1 MCIYTYIAGPATQGA
16 CVRLNSAVPLVLTAA
31 SIRSPTSSMAENEP
45 SSERPRSRWPLILGG
60 LVGGFLLLA
69 VGLALGWYLFYR
81 PIVNV
86 AVQLP
91 APPPP
96 PALPGPDQA
105 QVKALEDQIDKQ
117 KAANK
122 QIEDQIALLKER
134 LKADVCTIK
143 DPLGKDP
150 TGRGAAPA
158 TPAPAGTLPE
168 RRTEAPLAPVAPGGT
183 AAKVVPAAA
192 VIDLPQS
199 GAKAGKLTA
208 ANLTE
213 ALEQATV
220 LVISARGDSGSGFF
234 IGPNHVITN
243 HHVLSRAAVG
253 SEALVLSKHLKT
265 GYVGTI
271 VATSPPGQA
280 TQADFAVIQVDVP
293 AGAVRPLPIA
303 SEPASLSEVIAA
315 GYPVVATAQ
324 DRNLRR
330 LAAGD
335 LKAAPEVVLTKGTV
349 SAVQNKERHTPMV
362 LHSADI
368 SAGNSGGPL
377 IDSCGR
383 VVGINTLIVT
393 NQQATK
399 ANYALGGSWL
409 ATFLRGA
416 KTPFD
421 WRADTCV

>member
-1 MCIYTYIAGPATQGA
+1 
-16 CVRLNSAVPLVLTAA
+16 
-31 SIRSPTSSMAENEP
+31 MAETAP
-45 SSERPRSRWPLILGG
+45 SSDEKPKSRWPLILGA
-60 LVGGFLLLA
+60 LLGGFLLLG

-91 APPPP
+91 APPAP
-96 PALPGPDQA
+96 PAPPGPDQA
-105 QVKALEDQIDKQ
+105 QVKALQEQIEKQ

-143 DPLGKDP
+143 DPLGKGP
-150 TGRGAAPA
+150 S
-158 TPAPAGTLPE
+158 TPAPAGAIPE
-168 RRTEAPLAPVAPGGT
+168 RKTDATPPGGAVT
-183 AAKVVPAAA
+183 PAAA
-192 VIDLPQS
+192 AAALPKGGGQ
-199 GAKAGKLTA
+199 AGRLDPPGLA
-208 ANLTE
+208 R

-220 LVISARGDSGSGFF
+220 LVVSAGGDSGSGFF
-234 IGPNHVITN
+234 IAPDLVVTN
-243 HHVLSRAAVG
+243 HHVVGGAAPG

-265 GYVGTI
+265 GYIGTV

-280 TQADFAVIQVDVP
+280 PQADFAVIRVAVP
-293 AGAVRPLPIA
+293 PGSVTPLPVA
-303 SEPASLSEVIAA
+303 AEPAALGEVVAA
-315 GYPVVATAQ
+315 GYPAIALQQ

-335 LKAAPEVVLTKGTV
+335 LKAAPEVVLTRGTV
-349 SAVQNKERHTPMV
+349 SAVQNRERNTPMV

-377 IDSCGR
+377 IDACGR
-383 VVGINTLIVT
+383 AVGINTYIVT
-393 NQQATK
+393 SRQSTK

-409 ATFLRGA
+409 GAFLKGA
-416 KTPFD
+416 NLPFA
-421 WRADTCV
+421 WSAETCA

>member
-1 MCIYTYIAGPATQGA
+1 MADNA
-16 CVRLNSAVPLVLTAA
+16 
-31 SIRSPTSSMAENEP
+31 PTPE
-45 SSERPRSRWPLILGG
+45 ERPKSRWPLILGS

-69 VGLALGWYLFYR
+69 AGLALGWYLFYR

-96 PALPGPDQA
+96 PAPPGPDQA
-105 QVKALEDQIDKQ
+105 QVKALEEQIEKQ

-134 LKADVCTIK
+134 LKADVCTVK
-143 DPLGKDP
+143 DPLGKGGP
-150 TGRGAAPA
+150 SS
-158 TPAPAGTLPE
+158 PAPAGALPE
-168 RRTEAPLAPVAPGGT
+168 RKTDAGPSGAGQL
-183 AAKVVPAAA
+183 VPASASGDGKATTKMTPAA
-192 VIDLPQS
+192 LAQ
-199 GAKAGKLTA
+199 
-208 ANLTE
+208 

-220 LVISARGDSGSGFF
+220 LVVSAGGDSGSGFF
-234 IGPNHVITN
+234 VAPNLVVTN
-243 HHVLSRAAVG
+243 HHVVGRAG
-253 SEALVLSKHLKT
+253 PGTEALVLSKHLKT
-265 GYVGTI
+265 GYIGTV
-271 VATSPPGQA
+271 VATSEPGQ
-280 TQADFAVIQVDVP
+280 TSQADFAVIKVDVP
-293 AGAVRPLPIA
+293 ADSVRPLPVA
-303 SEPASLSEVIAA
+303 AEPAALSDVVAA
-315 GYPVVATAQ
+315 GYPAIAIAQ

-349 SAVQNKERHTPMV
+349 SAVQNKERNTPMV

-383 VVGINTLIVT
+383 LVGINTYIVT
-393 NQQATK
+393 SRQTTK

-409 ATFLRGA
+409 AAFLRGA
-416 KTPFD
+416 RAPFD
-421 WRADTCV
+421 WRADACA

>member
-1 MCIYTYIAGPATQGA
+1 
-16 CVRLNSAVPLVLTAA
+16 
-31 SIRSPTSSMAENEP
+31 MAENAP
-45 SSERPRSRWPLILGG
+45 SPEQRSNPRWPLILGG

-69 VGLALGWYLFYR
+69 AGLALGWYLFYR

-105 QVKALEDQIDKQ
+105 QVKALEEQIEKQ

-143 DPLGKDP
+143 DPLGK
-150 TGRGAAPA
+150 APA
-158 TPAPAGTLPE
+158 SPAPAGALPE
-168 RRTEAPLAPVAPGGT
+168 RKTEAPPGPG
-183 AAKVVPAAA
+183 KVMPAAA
-192 VIDLPQS
+192 SIDLPPTGAQGS
-199 GAKAGKLTA
+199 GQGSGKAVGKVAPASLA
-208 ANLTE
+208 Q

-220 LVISARGDSGSGFF
+220 LVVSAGGDSGSGFF
-234 IGPNHVITN
+234 VAPNYVVTN
-243 HHVLSRAAVG
+243 HHVVARAAPG
-253 SEALVLSKHLKT
+253 TEALVLSKHLKN
-265 GYVGTI
+265 GYIGTV
-271 VATSPPGQA
+271 VATSQPG
-280 TQADFAVIQVDVP
+280 QADFAVIKVDDVP
-293 AGAVRPLPIA
+293 AGSVRPLPVA
-303 SEPASLSEVIAA
+303 AEPAALSDVVAA
-315 GYPVVATAQ
+315 GYPSIAIAQ

-330 LAAGD
+330 LLAGD

-349 SAVQNKERHTPMV
+349 SAVQNKERNTPMV

-383 VVGINTLIVT
+383 VVGINTYIVT
-393 NQQATK
+393 SRQTTK

-409 ATFLRGA
+409 AAFLRGA

-421 WRADTCV
+421 WRADSCA